1 MSQLPVTRQSLLIR
15 LRESSGEAWSEF
27 LEIYEQA
34 IYRFARYRGLQD
46 ADAWD
51 VTQEV
56 LSAVESKI
64 ESWQFDKLKGS
75 FRGWLFRVARNI
87 AADKIVEQTRR
98 AAAGGDSRV
107 AELLAELPETSEQ
120 QSTAFW
126 TEYRRTLMNW
136 AAKQIQ
142 DDVKETSWQ
151 SFVRSA
157 IEGQTAETV
166 AADLGISV
174 GSVYAAKFR
183 IVARIRKLVARFD
196 DTEDEDLPLQSI
208 ESNGSA
214 NDP

>member
-107 AELLAELPETSEQ
+107 AELLAALPETSEQ

-196 DTEDEDLPLQSI
+196 DTENEDLPLQSI
-208 ESNGSA
+208 ENNGSA